1 MLEELQNMLIKSL
14 DNIKIKR
21 TDDYLFLIVLHI
33 QTRLFIYSLHPQ
45 AKILFDDTSKKIKVP
60 VVFISYNPN

>member
-33 QTRLFIYSLHPQ
+33 QTRLFILYIPKLN
-45 AKILFDDTSKKIKVP
+45 KILFDDTSKKIKVP
-60 VVFISYNPN
+60 VVFIS